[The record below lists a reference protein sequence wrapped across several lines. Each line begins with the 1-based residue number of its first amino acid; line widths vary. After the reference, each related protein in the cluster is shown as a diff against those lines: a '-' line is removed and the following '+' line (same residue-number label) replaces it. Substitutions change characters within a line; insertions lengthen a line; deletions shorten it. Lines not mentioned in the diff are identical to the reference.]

1 MQFEAVEVDEVG
13 DEGEVRT
20 VEMHPNRCS
29 PILRVLLQEGG
40 DVLVE
45 EFGLQLLFGSKMDGI
60 VLIILDIE
68 PRTYLPFEALA
79 EVPR

>member
-13 DEGEVRT
+13 DEGEVGT
-20 VEMHPNRCS
+20 VEMHPN
-29 PILRVLLQEGG
+29 
-40 DVLVE
+40 VLVE
-45 EFGLQLLFGSKMDGI
+45 EFGLQLLFGSKMDRI

-68 PRTYLPFEALA
+68 PRTDLPFEALA